1 MHRLASPHHA
11 CRVAEVLWL
20 LPVSLVR
27 VAPSA
32 VGRGTGRGVRP
43 DRAEAHKLFSAA
55 AAAGH
60 EPAIAA
66 LREVQGMDT

>member
-1 MHRLASPHHA
+1 ML
-11 CRVAEVLWL
+11 
-20 LPVSLVR
+20 
-27 VAPSA
+27 
-32 VGRGTGRGVRP
+32 GTGRGVRP
-43 DRAEAHKLFSAA
+43 DRAEAHRLFSAA